1 MKIKITSPG
10 IYGAKGEIAVGAV
23 FPISGDPPAG
33 WKGKFVVVEED
44 PVADAKPVTNGGE
57 AKKAE
62 PKKPDA
68 KE

>member
-10 IYGAKGEIAVGAV
+10 IYGAKGEIEVGSV
-23 FPISGDPPAG
+23 FAISGEPPSG
-33 WKGKFVVVEED
+33 WRGKYVVVEED

-57 AKKAE
+57 AKKVEA
-62 PKKPDA
+62 KKPDA